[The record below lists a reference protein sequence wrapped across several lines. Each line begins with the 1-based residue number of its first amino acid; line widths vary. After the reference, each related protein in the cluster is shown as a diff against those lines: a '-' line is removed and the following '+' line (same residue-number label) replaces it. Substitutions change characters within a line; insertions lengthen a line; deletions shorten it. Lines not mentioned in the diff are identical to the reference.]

1 MNDKQ
6 VKLQKEIE
14 YHMETVRKLIEDY
27 ESDGGK
33 ATFIAL
39 SNLDD
44 EEDCMASI
52 NGYGGDLKDLIMSNE
67 DLAILVIGATLERVL
82 KDADIEVRQ
91 DEEWAKAS
99 RITARH

>member
-14 YHMETVRKLIEDY
+14 YHMETVRKLIDDY

-44 EEDCMASI
+44 EEECMASI

-67 DLAILVIGATLERVL
+67 DLAILVIGSVLERIF
-82 KDADIEVRQ
+82 KDDDME
-91 DEEWAKAS
+91 DENNEQ
-99 RITARH
+99 

>member
-14 YHMETVRKLIEDY
+14 YHMDTVRKLIEDY

-44 EEDCMASI
+44 EEECMASI

-67 DLAILVIGATLERVL
+67 DLATLVIGSVLERIF
-82 KDADIEVRQ
+82 KDDDME
-91 DEEWAKAS
+91 DENNEQ
-99 RITARH
+99 

>member
-52 NGYGGDLKDLIMSNE
+52 NGYGYDLKDLIMSNE
-67 DLAILVIGATLERVL
+67 DIATLVTGSVLETIL
-82 KDADIEVRQ
+82 KDDDME
-91 DEEWAKAS
+91 DENNEQ
-99 RITARH
+99 

>member
-14 YHMETVRKLIEDY
+14 YHMETVRKLIDDY

-44 EEDCMASI
+44 EEECTASI

-67 DLAILVIGATLERVL
+67 DLAILVIGSVLERIF
-82 KDADIEVRQ
+82 KDGDME
-91 DEEWAKAS
+91 DENNEQ
-99 RITARH
+99 

>member
-14 YHMETVRKLIEDY
+14 YHMDTVRKLIDDY

-44 EEDCMASI
+44 EEECMASI

-67 DLAILVIGATLERVL
+67 DLSILVIGSVLERIF
-82 KDADIEVRQ
+82 KDDDME
-91 DEEWAKAS
+91 DENNEQ
-99 RITARH
+99 

>member
-14 YHMETVRKLIEDY
+14 YHMETVRKLIDDY

-44 EEDCMASI
+44 EEECMASI

-67 DLAILVIGATLERVL
+67 DLSTLVTGCV
-82 KDADIEVRQ
+82 IENIFGNIETEDKTNEQ
-91 DEEWAKAS
+91 
-99 RITARH
+99 

>member
-1 MNDKQ
+1 MNNKQ

-14 YHMETVRKLIEDY
+14 YHMETVRKLIDDY

-44 EEDCMASI
+44 EEECMASI

-67 DLAILVIGATLERVL
+67 DLAILVIGSVLERIF
-82 KDADIEVRQ
+82 KDDDME
-91 DEEWAKAS
+91 DENNEQ
-99 RITARH
+99 

>member
-1 MNDKQ
+1 MNNKQ

-14 YHMETVRKLIEDY
+14 YHMETVRKLIDDY

-44 EEDCMASI
+44 EEECMASI

-67 DLAILVIGATLERVL
+67 DLAILVIGSVLERIF
-82 KDADIEVRQ
+82 KDDDME
-91 DEEWAKAS
+91 DENNEQS
-99 RITARH
+99 